1 MKFSIVA
8 KFLLLFLIPF
18 LALAQAKKDITTHQ
32 VTEKIYMLE
41 GRGGNIGLCVGED
54 GVFMIDS
61 KFKDLSP
68 AIKKAIRSITD
79 KPVKFLINTHLHG
92 DHTGGNE
99 NFANDEVVVV
109 AHDNVRKRM
118 LLLQSVKGNKKD
130 LFPSKALPV
139 VTFSENINFYFNN
152 EDIHIF
158 HVNNAHTDGDALVFF
173 KTSNVLHMGDTYF
186 RGKYPYI
193 DVNSGGSV
201 EGYLNA
207 LKAGAAIANDTTKI
221 IPGHNEVS
229 SKKEL
234 LAYIQKITTI
244 VERVKNAIN
253 EGKTEAEV
261 IDDESLSEE
270 FDATMGDRFIKP
282 EFFRRSVYKSLTN
295 Q

>member
-1 MKFSIVA
+1 MKRSLKIVLLQMIILPVLTFS
-8 KFLLLFLIPF
+8 
-18 LALAQAKKDITTHQ
+18 QAKKDITTHQ

-41 GRGGNIGLCVGED
+41 GRGGNIGLCIGED

-109 AHDNVRKRM
+109 AHNNVRKRM
-118 LLLQSVKGNKKD
+118 LLSQSVKGNEKD
-130 LFPSKALPV
+130 LLSSKSLPV

-158 HVNNAHTDGDALVFF
+158 HVNNAHTDGDALVYF

-234 LAYIQKITTI
+234 LTYIQKIATI
-244 VERVKNAIN
+244 VERVKNAIT

-261 IDDESLSEE
+261 IDDESLSAEY
-270 FDATMGDRFIKP
+270 DAAMGDRFIKP
-282 EFFRRSVYKSLTN
+282 EFFRRSVYKSLIK

>member
-1 MKFSIVA
+1 MKCTLKIALLQIILLPVVAFS
-8 KFLLLFLIPF
+8 
-18 LALAQAKKDITTHQ
+18 QNKKDIITHQ

-41 GRGGNIGLCVGED
+41 GRGGNIGLCIGED

-92 DHTGGNE
+92 DHTGGNA
-99 NFANDEVVVV
+99 NFAKDEVVVV

-118 LLLQSVKGNKKD
+118 LLPQSVKGNKKD
-130 LFPSKALPV
+130 PLPSKALPV
-139 VTFSENINFYFNN
+139 VTFSENINFYFND

-158 HVNNAHTDGDALVFF
+158 HVNNAHTDGDALVYF

-193 DVNSGGSV
+193 DVNSGGSI

-229 SKKEL
+229 TKKEL
-234 LAYIQKITTI
+234 HAYIEKIEII
-244 VERVKNAIN
+244 VERVKVAIN
-253 EGKTEAEV
+253 RGKTESEI
-261 IDDESLSEE
+261 IDDASLSQEY
-270 FDATMGDRFIKP
+270 DQSMGDRFIKP
-282 EFFRRSVYKSLTN
+282 EFFRRSVYKSLTD

>member
-1 MKFSIVA
+1 MKFTLKIV
-8 KFLLLFLIPF
+8 LLQMMLLPVVTFS
-18 LALAQAKKDITTHQ
+18 QEKKDITTHQ
-32 VTEKIYMLE
+32 ITEKIYMLE
-41 GRGGNIGLCVGED
+41 GRGGNIGLCIGED
-54 GVFMIDS
+54 GVFMVDS

-68 AIKKAIRSITD
+68 AIKEAIRSVSD
-79 KPVKFLINTHLHG
+79 KPIKFLINTHAHG

-99 NFANDEVVVV
+99 NFAKDEVVVV

-118 LLLQSVKGNKKD
+118 LLPQFVRGSKKD
-130 LFPSKALPV
+130 PLPLKALPI

-158 HVNNAHTDGDALVFF
+158 HVNNAHTDGDALVYF

-201 EGYLNA
+201 EGYLKA
-207 LKAGAAIANDTTKI
+207 LKAGAAIANDSTKI

-229 SKKEL
+229 TKKEL
-234 LAYIQKITTI
+234 QAYIEKIEII
-244 VERVKNAIN
+244 VERVKVAMDS
-253 EGKTEAEV
+253 GKTEAEI
-261 IDDESLSEE
+261 IDDASLSADYDE
-270 FDATMGDRFIKP
+270 AMGDRFIKP
-282 EFFRRSVYKSLTN
+282 EFFRRSIYKSLTD